1 MGRRGDLLTAAAALA
16 GSSAGKKSC
25 GGDCVAAEGEEGGRD
40 AHIVSAPG
48 LMKTQ
53 RGQQACMCVR
63 VYLRVDQESNINTLT
78 FPFTLIAVSVI

>member
-25 GGDCVAAEGEEGGRD
+25 GGDCVAAEGAEGVRD

-48 LMKTQ
+48 LMKT
-53 RGQQACMCVR
+53 RGQHACMCVR
-63 VYLRVDQESNINTLT
+63 VYVRVDQESNINSLT